1 MIYAISLPKIPADFK
16 KLFFPAICTL
26 IELLKKAAKVCGQLA
41 HRSPTLSPCLPP
53 SFLPPSW
60 HIATSC
66 EMAKIAKNNMTA
78 GDASWH
84 VKRERERDSELAEQE
99 RTLCT
104 VDTLQSPSGHPPS
117 PVWQTPSVLCRLYW
131 HNMPILLGRWRRCGC
146 GFAASGKKRSWSCA
160 SREWRER
167 GGEGE
172 GRKCV
177 ERGLS
182 QSCHI
187 NWQNN

>member
-1 MIYAISLPKIPADFK
+1 MIYAISLSKIPADFK

-26 IELLKKAAKVCGQLA
+26 IELLKKAAKVCGQLE
-41 HRSPTLSPCLPP
+41 HRSPTLSPCFPP
-53 SFLPPSW
+53 TFLPPGW

-78 GDASWH
+78 GDASWQ
-84 VKRERERDSELAEQE
+84 VKREREIASWLSKKGHCAQWTHCSHPLA
-99 RTLCT
+99 TPLP
-104 VDTLQSPSGHPPS
+104 PSGK
-117 PVWQTPSVLCRLYW
+117 RLRSCVVCIDTTCQF
-131 HNMPILLGRWRRCGC
+131 HLAGGGVVAAALRQAAKNEAEAVRAESEERW
-146 GFAASGKKRSWSCA
+146 
-160 SREWRER
+160 
-167 GGEGE
+167 EGE